1 MQPSL
6 EHLTPFLSLL
16 TVQPR
21 RERDYPYLPRF
32 PQAPY
37 KANLISPLCFQATIM
52 SLPRYQPVDLKP
64 KEDRVGENDY
74 EQVDAPRKSRFTWKR
89 LLVVLALAAIFQCT
103 YLSVK
108 HLSSSHP
115 TTRPARLGTPCR
127 GKNHKQSSA
136 ASLPTH
142 YTLPSGDKIPSVA
155 LGASPCF
162 LR

>member
-1 MQPSL
+1 
-6 EHLTPFLSLL
+6 
-16 TVQPR
+16 
-21 RERDYPYLPRF
+21 
-32 PQAPY
+32 
-37 KANLISPLCFQATIM
+37 M

-89 LLVVLALAAIFQCT
+89 LLVVLAVAAVFQCT

-108 HLSSSHP
+108 HLNSSHP

-155 LGASPCF
+155 LGASPWF
-162 LR
+162 LGDVRESGTEFDGSL